1 MTPSIKASNAAF
13 PFEDSIRFI
22 YALAMAIEQYA
33 GHSHDTDQFLHRII
47 RVLEL
52 HANIH
57 ATPNSMVIGL
67 WQEDELQ
74 QKVFTVTKRNTQYDM
89 SRLSE
94 IMEVAAELEDRRIS
108 PAQGLARLQRIEAA
122 PALYGSC
129 YNALTFLGSGMAFG
143 VIMGLPWLDVL
154 LGGFFGLT
162 AYGSEVLARRI
173 PGTGYALEFLVAA
186 ASAFLAAIAAFLSP
200 GIHAIALTICAII
213 IYVPGFGLTIAP
225 REIVLGD
232 TLSGIIYFTNA
243 FFVSIKLLFGAF
255 AGFGIAGT
263 LFVLPAVEKAAG
275 VPHLFTWIFAPILP
289 LCIAIQFGVSP
300 RRLWLVVSGA
310 LLVWA
315 GVQLGGLLGSW
326 QGAFLGA
333 VILAVFSKLAA
344 LRFKTTSLTVIL
356 PVVMILVPGFAFVSF
371 LYTLQTQGI
380 IVGIDMGL
388 QVFATLAAIIGGF
401 FLGEFI
407 VSAVTPK
414 KK

>member
-1 MTPSIKASNAAF
+1 MTTSNMANNAAF
-13 PFEDSIRFI
+13 PYEDSVRFI

-47 RVLEL
+47 RALGL

-67 WQEDELQ
+67 WQGDELQ

-94 IMEVAAELEDRRIS
+94 IIELATELENRRIS
-108 PAQGLARLQRIEAA
+108 PAKGLARLQRIEAA

-162 AYGSEVLARRI
+162 AYGFDFLFRRI
-173 PGTGYALEFLVAA
+173 PGTGYALEFFVAA
-186 ASAFLAAIAAFLSP
+186 ASSFLAAVAAVLLP
-200 GIHAIALTICAII
+200 GIHATALTICAII

-315 GVQLGGLLGSW
+315 GVQSGGLLGSW

-344 LRFKTTSLTVIL
+344 LRFKMTPLTVIL

-371 LYTLQTQGI
+371 LFALQTQGI
-380 IVGIDMGL
+380 FVGINMGL
-388 QVFATLAAIIGGF
+388 QVFATIAAIIGGS

-407 VSAVTPK
+407 VSAVTPPK
-414 KK
+414 K

>member
-1 MTPSIKASNAAF
+1 MTTSNMANNATF
-13 PFEDSIRFI
+13 PFEDSVRFI

-47 RVLEL
+47 RALGL

-94 IMEVAAELEDRRIS
+94 IMELAAEMENQRIS
-108 PAQGLARLQRIEAA
+108 PTQGLVSLQQIESV
-122 PALYGSC
+122 PCLYGAC
-129 YNALTFLGSGMAFG
+129 YSALTFLGSGMAFG
-143 VIMGLPWLDVL
+143 VIMGLSWLEVL
-154 LGGFFGLT
+154 LGGFLGLT
-162 AYGSEVLARRI
+162 AYGFEFLACRI
-173 PGTGYALEFLVAA
+173 PGAAYALEFLVAA
-186 ASAFLAAIAAFLSP
+186 AAAFLAAIAAVLLP
-200 GIHAIALTICAII
+200 GTHAIALTICAII

-255 AGFGIAGT
+255 AGFGIADA
-263 LFVLPAVEKAAG
+263 LFVLPAVEKATG
-275 VPHLFTWIFAPILP
+275 VPHFFTWFFAPILP

-300 RRLWLVVSGA
+300 RKLWLVVSGA

-315 GVQLGGLLGSW
+315 GVQWGELLGSW
-326 QGAFLGA
+326 HGPFLGA
-333 VILAVFSKLAA
+333 IILVVFSRLSA
-344 LRFKTTSLTVIL
+344 LRFKMTPLTIIL
-356 PVVMILVPGFAFVSF
+356 PVVMILVPGFGFVSF
-371 LYTLQTQGI
+371 LYALRTQGI

-388 QVFATLAAIIGGF
+388 QVFATTAAIIGGF
-401 FLGEFI
+401 FLGEFV
-407 VSAVTPK
+407 VSAVTAAK
-414 KK
+414 K